1 MIEVNIIKAYA
12 RQVCSICIC
21 VKQLQERQAVIFIFI
36 RIGLSHGESM
46 KLLY

>member
-1 MIEVNIIKAYA
+1 MIEVNIIKAYV
-12 RQVCSICIC
+12 RQVCSIC

>member
-1 MIEVNIIKAYA
+1 MIEVNIIKAYV
-12 RQVCSICIC
+12 R
-21 VKQLQERQAVIFIFI
+21 QLQERQAVIFI